1 MPLSGLAVA
10 EIGVGGVLIYSGIK
24 GYSIADTFTS
34 LVKGTTPANS
44 EQIAQASGSGAV
56 SASGSASSI
65 GINAVPGSTSQNGTS
80 IYQFL
85 RANGYNSMAA
95 AGAIASMYGESA
107 WNPESVG
114 SGGCGLM
121 GWNVPSNTANG
132 GATNNITTY
141 GGTCHAAGIGNNS
154 TQQDFNSQLG
164 AILSYV
170 AKNGNSG
177 SVSMM
182 AGATSVHQAA
192 EIWGQHVER
201 YGIDDVHPE
210 GVALAQSI
218 AKTVDNVSLAAG

>member
-10 EIGVGGVLIYSGIK
+10 EIGIGGILVYSGIK

-34 LVKGTTPANS
+34 LAKGTTPAQT
-44 EQIAQASGSGAV
+44 EPIAA
-56 SASGSASSI
+56 ASSGTGSSAVAPGTASAN
-65 GINAVPGSTSQNGTS
+65 GINAVPGSTTQNGTS
-80 IYQFL
+80 IYKFL
-85 RANGYNSMAA
+85 RGNGYNPMAA

-107 WNPESVG
+107 WDPESIG
-114 SGGCGLM
+114 DDGCGLM
-121 GWNVPSNTANG
+121 GWTPEST
-132 GATNNITTY
+132 ITSY

-170 AKNGNSG
+170 AKNGGG
-177 SVSMM
+177 SAVSMM
-182 AGATSVHQAA
+182 SGATSIDQSA

-210 GVALAQSI
+210 GIALAASI
-218 AKTVDNVSLAAG
+218 AQSVDGVSLAAG